1 MSDIPSDAP
10 SDTPLPGVF
19 QLTPLNPEFN
29 DDPHKLLDRLRGEC
43 PVHRDTVAGTF
54 ILTRHAD
61 VRGVLSDTSM
71 WRSPERAEPEAT
83 IQRAILEQRIEGIR
97 MSEEEARSGILL
109 MDEPDHMRI
118 RGPFAKALYKRVAR
132 CKGLVQQV
140 VDQWL
145 DLVDGRSEFDA
156 MNDFALRVP
165 IDVIAR
171 ILGVDESRL
180 TEFREWSEGAILG
193 LNPFRS
199 EEDTQRLIV
208 CTNALSEYMGN
219 LMQRRR
225 AEPADDLTSDMMKL
239 QAEGA
244 PLGDGEISNNL
255 QGLLIGGNL
264 TTTDLIGN
272 AVWLLLKHPGELA
285 KLKSDPSLINSAVE
299 EVLRYESPVDITGRI
314 APRDMDV
321 GGCPVRQAQSMFMSL
336 RGANRDPAA
345 FPDPHRFDIARKD
358 APHVAFGG
366 GLHLCI
372 GAPLARLEAQVAL
385 VTLFRRFPNLRLV
398 DQDAKPEWRSM
409 PFFRG
414 LKEIRVAT

>member
-1 MSDIPSDAP
+1 MT
-10 SDTPLPGVF
+10 DTPLPGVF
-19 QLTPLNPEFN
+19 QLTPLNPEFS
-29 DDPHKLLDRLRGEC
+29 DDPHALLDRLRGEC
-43 PVHRDTVAGTF
+43 PVYRDTQAGTF
-54 ILTRHAD
+54 ILTKHED
-61 VRGVLSDTSM
+61 VRGVLFDTSM
-71 WRSPERAEPEAT
+71 WRGPDRAEPEAML
-83 IQRAILEQRIEGIR
+83 QRAILEQRVDGIR
-97 MSEEEARSGILL
+97 MSDEEARSGILL

-118 RGPFAKALYKRVAR
+118 RAPFAKALYKRVAK
-132 CKGLVQQV
+132 CKALVQAV

-145 DLVDGRSEFDA
+145 DRVADRPGFDA
-156 MNDFALRVP
+156 MEDFALRVP

-171 ILGVDESRL
+171 ILGVDDSRL

-199 EEDTQRLIV
+199 DEETKRLVV
-208 CTNALSEYMGN
+208 CSNALSAYMN
-219 LMQRRR
+219 DLMQRRR
-225 AEPADDLTSDMMKL
+225 AEPGDDLVSDMMQL

-244 PLGDGEISNNL
+244 PLSDGEISSNL

-272 AVWLLLKHPGELA
+272 AIWLLLKHPEQLA
-285 KLKSDPSLINSAVE
+285 KLKADPALINNTVE

-314 APRDMDV
+314 APRDMEV
-321 GGCPVRQAQSMFMSL
+321 GGCPVRQSQSMFMSL

-345 FPDPHRFDIARKD
+345 FPDPHRFDVVRKD

-385 VTLFRRFPNLRLV
+385 LTLFERFPKLRLA
-398 DQDAKPEWRSM
+398 DPDAKPQWRSM

-414 LKEIRVAT
+414 LKELPVET

>member
-1 MSDIPSDAP
+1 MT
-10 SDTPLPGVF
+10 DTPLPGVF
-19 QLTPLNPEFN
+19 QLTPLNPDFS
-29 DDPHKLLDRLRGEC
+29 DDPHILLDRLRSAC
-43 PVHRDTVAGTF
+43 PVHRDEQAGTF
-54 ILTRHAD
+54 ILTRHTD

-71 WRSPERAEPEAT
+71 WRSPERAEEAAL
-83 IQRAILEQRIEGIR
+83 IQRALVEQRIEGIR

-118 RGPFAKALYKRVAR
+118 RAPFAKALYKRVAK
-132 CKGLVQQV
+132 CKPLVQRV

-145 DLVDGRSEFDA
+145 APLEGKARFDA
-156 MNDFALRVP
+156 MGDFALRVP

-171 ILGVDESRL
+171 ILGVDENRL
-180 TEFREWSEGAILG
+180 DEFREWSEGAILG

-199 EEDTQRLIV
+199 EEETQRFVV
-208 CTNALSEYMGN
+208 CANAMSVYMGE
-219 LMQRRR
+219 LMARRR
-225 AEPADDLTSDMMKL
+225 AAPQDDLTSDMMQL

-272 AVWLLLKHPGELA
+272 AVWLLLRNPDQLA
-285 KLKSDPSLINSAVE
+285 KLKADPSLINNTVE

-314 APRDMDV
+314 APRDMEV
-321 GGCPVRQAQSMFMSL
+321 GGCPVKQSQSMFMSL

-385 VTLFRRFPNLRLV
+385 LTLFDRFPHLRLA
-398 DQDAKPEWRSM
+398 DADAKPQWRAM

-414 LKEIRVAT
+414 LKELMVEN